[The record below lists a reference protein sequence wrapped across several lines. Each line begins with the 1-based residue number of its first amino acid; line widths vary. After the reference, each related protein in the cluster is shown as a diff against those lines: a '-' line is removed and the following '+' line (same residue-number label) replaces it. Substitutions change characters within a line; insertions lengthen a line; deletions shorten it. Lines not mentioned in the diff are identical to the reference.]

1 MCIRDRSDSDNDT
14 DGWCT
19 FETIVSDDGEEDHD
33 VSFDQTVKFTNSE
46 SMRNKFLLDTGSTI
60 RATVMNKDLITNI
73 RASKKPTIMSTNAGS
88 KVLKID
94 GDVKGFGVAK
104 YDPTHMAN
112 IMGFSHMANKYHVTC
127 DSRKEDA
134 FLVHLSLIHI

>member
-1 MCIRDRSDSDNDT
+1 M
-14 DGWCT
+14 
-19 FETIVSDDGEEDHD
+19 SDDDVEDHD
-33 VSFDQTVKFTNSE
+33 VSFDQTVKFTKSE

-60 RATVMNKDLITNI
+60 CATVMNKNLITNI

-88 KVLKID
+88 KVLKVD

-112 IMGFSHMANKYHVTC
+112 IMGFSHMANKYHVTY
-127 DSRKEDA
+127 DSRKE
-134 FLVHLSLIHI
+134 LSLIHI